1 MRSLLCVIGRHEWRV
16 KYDNEGRPFDICG
29 RPGCYHV
36 RHGDSPS
43 DGPYTGTDRGIPSQ
57 PPNWSGPDGWGGGGS
72 DGGAVTVGAVGAVGA
87 SLRARIGMRL
97 AVAMRLPTSS
107 TSG

>member
-1 MRSLLCVIGRHEWRV
+1 LTSA
-16 KYDNEGRPFDICG
+16 D
-29 RPGCYHV
+29 
-36 RHGDSPS
+36 
-43 DGPYTGTDRGIPSQ
+43 DRGVITFDMATLRRTGHIPAQ
-57 PPNWSGPDGWGGGGS
+57 IEGYPLNHQTGLALTVGAV
-72 DGGAVTVGAVGAVGA
+72 GAVTVGAVTVGAVTVGAVTVGAVTVGAVGA

>member
-1 MRSLLCVIGRHEWRV
+1 MRNLLCVIGRHEWRM

-36 RHGDSPS
+36 RHDDSPS
-43 DGPYTGTDRGIPSQ
+43 DGPYTGTDRGCPLNH
-57 PPNWSGPDGWGGGGS
+57 PTGLALTV
-72 DGGAVTVGAVGAVGA
+72 GAVTVGAVTVGAVGA

-97 AVAMRLPTSS
+97 AVAMRLATWPS
-107 TSG
+107 

>member
-1 MRSLLCVIGRHEWRV
+1 MRSLLCVIARHEWRV

-43 DGPYTGTDRGIPSQ
+43 DGPYTGSLNHQTGLALTV
-57 PPNWSGPDGWGGGGS
+57 GAV
-72 DGGAVTVGAVGAVGA
+72 GAVTVGAVTVGAVTVGAVGA
-87 SLRARIGMRL
+87 SLRARVGMRL